1 MKLELKI
8 DTVENISREDF
19 IKNYYKPQ
27 KPVII
32 KNIINQQPAGSKWT
46 LDWFKENHGD
56 IDVELFDS
64 KKTNYNKTAITQAHL
79 TMKFAEYINHLQQNT
94 MNDFRIFLFNIFKIR
109 PELKKDYSCPK
120 IFESFLK
127 DKGFVF
133 FGGQG
138 SVTRMHQDIDMSN
151 VLLTQFDG
159 LKRVLLFAPAYSK
172 LLYRLPYNT
181 FSMVDI
187 DNPDYEKFPGLKYV
201 KGYDITLERGDA
213 LFMPSGYWHHIIY
226 TTAGFGVSY
235 RKPGPHIKNIFKG
248 LLYLTVYMPFD
259 KLMNYLFKDK
269 WYQHKKNVAV
279 KRANK
284 EIMKLTKQKT

>member
-1 MKLELKI
+1 MQLNLKI
-8 DTVENISREDF
+8 DVVENISRDDF
-19 IKNYYKPQ
+19 INKYFIPQ

-32 KNIINQQPAGSKWT
+32 KNIIKEQPAAEKWT
-46 LDWFKENHGD
+46 LDWFKDNHGD
-56 IDVELFDS
+56 IEVKLYDS
-64 KKTNYNKTAITQAHL
+64 KKTNYNKTAITKHHL
-79 TMKFAEYINHLQQNT
+79 SMKFADYINTLQQNT
-94 MNDFRIFLFNIFKIR
+94 YNDFRIFLFNIFKIR
-109 PELKKDYSCPK
+109 PQLKNDFACPG

-133 FGGQG
+133 FGGKG

-159 LKRVLLFAPAYSK
+159 LKRVLLFSPQYSK
-172 LLYRLPYNT
+172 LLYKLPYNT

-201 KGYDITLERGDA
+201 KGYDVTLERGDA

-235 RKPGPHIKNIFKG
+235 RKPGPGLKNIFTG
-248 LLYLTVYMPFD
+248 LLYLVIYMPFD
-259 KLMNYLFKDK
+259 KLMNYLFKNK
-269 WYQHKKNVAV
+269 WYEHKKNIAI
-279 KRANK
+279 KRAQK
-284 EIMKLTKQKT
+284 EITKYQNK